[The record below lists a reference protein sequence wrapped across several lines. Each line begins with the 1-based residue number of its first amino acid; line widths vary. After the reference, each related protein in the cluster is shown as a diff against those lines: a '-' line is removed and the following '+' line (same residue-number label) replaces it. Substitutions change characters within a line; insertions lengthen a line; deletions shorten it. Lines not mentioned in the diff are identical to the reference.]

1 MAANIIISGVSI
13 TPNPVDAL
21 GTYRI
26 SVDATE
32 LSAFAFVGGYVGSYV
47 NVMDSEIP
55 DKLPLAYVGE
65 YIKT

>member
-1 MAANIIISGVSI
+1 MAANIIISNVSI
-13 TPNPVDAL
+13 TPNPVDTL
-21 GTYRI
+21 GSYRI

-32 LSAFAFVGGYVGSYV
+32 LSNFAFVGGYVGSYV

-65 YIKT
+65 YTKT